1 LLPTSAIVLAGSSPF
16 YTIAATPLTDQL
28 GTTTIGVTAS
38 DGTSSFTENFTVTVT
53 GTPLQTW
60 RQQYFGTAANSG
72 NGSDIADTD
81 GDGITNLMEYATK
94 MNPAVNDVVPQLVI
108 LNGANLEFVH
118 TKNKDATDITY
129 IVEWSDTLMSGSWS
143 TAGVSAPVILSD
155 NGTTQQIQVTVPSG
169 SGVVRRFVRLQ
180 VTRL

>member
-1 LLPTSAIVLAGSSPF
+1 
-16 YTIAATPLTDQL
+16 
-28 GTTTIGVTAS
+28 
-38 DGTSSFTENFTVTVT
+38 
-53 GTPLQTW
+53 
-60 RQQYFGTAANSG
+60 
-72 NGSDIADTD
+72 
-81 GDGITNLMEYATK
+81 
-94 MNPAVNDVVPQLVI
+94 VPQLVI
-108 LNGANLEFVH
+108 MNGTNLEFVH
-118 TKNKDATDITY
+118 TKNKDATDLTY

>member
-1 LLPTSAIVLAGSSPF
+1 MLNTGAG
-16 YTIAATPLTDQL
+16 L
-28 GTTTIGVTAS
+28 
-38 DGTSSFTENFTVTVT
+38 
-53 GTPLQTW
+53 
-60 RQQYFGTAANSG
+60 
-72 NGSDIADTD
+72 DTLD
-81 GDGITNLMEYATK
+81 GDNDGSANLLEYATK
-94 MNPAVNDVVPQLVI
+94 MNPTLNDVVPQTATK
-108 LNGANLEFVH
+108 NGNTLEFVY
-118 TKNKDATDITY
+118 TKNKTATDVTF